1 MAENSDKI
9 NELLV
14 KLEYLTQKQENLS
27 VEVNELRSAIHSIK
41 KTSNETLE
49 TTTQTASI
57 TERAPIKTVVP
68 SKVEQKVSPSIAS
81 EKPKEKKLSIDIEK
95 FIGENLANKIGIAIT
110 ILGVGIGAKYAID
123 HQLISPLTRII
134 LGYLVGL
141 GLLGFALK
149 LKKNYENFSSVLLSG
164 AMAILYFLSFAAYSF
179 YHLIPNTLAFALM
192 VLFTGFTVVS
202 ALSYNRQIIA
212 QIGLVGAYA
221 VPFLLSNNSGNASIL
236 FVYMSIINAGILII
250 AFKKYWK
257 VLYYLAFGLTWI
269 IFLSW
274 FTFSYRETEHFNV
287 ALVFSIVFFVLFYCT
302 ALSIKLIQKE
312 QFRASDVIMLL
323 LNSFV
328 FYGIGLALLN
338 DVTHG
343 EELTGLFTVS
353 NAVIHFLV
361 CLLIYKTQKDERKFF
376 YLVGGLVLTFITLAI
391 PIQLDGNWVTL
402 IWASEAVLLYWIGRT
417 KQELAYEKMAFP
429 LMWLAFFSILHD
441 WTAYNGFFSWYNHKP
456 IIPLVN
462 IHFFTTLFVAG
473 AFAFMT
479 QLNRS
484 KIHPIPSSLNKGFF
498 LFLSYLIP
506 GLLFTVLY
514 LGIQMEIGGY
524 FQQEYY
530 ASKIELKE
538 APSYYYSNVIYNQD
552 FLRFKGIWQLI
563 FSLLYFSGLLV
574 LFKKKSKNRYFDLV
588 PLGLLVL
595 TIFLFLS
602 AGLIEINNLRIS
614 YSEQKWSAYYTTGFM
629 HLLIRYLAI
638 TALSVS
644 LYIIYKFVKKTY
656 EDPQVRVLFDLSL
669 HVVII
674 WLASSELI
682 QWLELA
688 NSSATYKLGL
698 SILWGTYA
706 LYMVSYGIWK
716 KQRHMRLGA
725 IVLFG
730 ITLVKLFLYDIAQLN
745 TIAKTVVF
753 LSLGV
758 LLLVISFLYNKYKH
772 LIADENIN

>member
-41 KTSNETLE
+41 KTSNESRE
-49 TTTQTASI
+49 TATQSASI
-57 TERAPIKTVVP
+57 IERTPIKSVIP
-68 SKVEQKVSPSIAS
+68 SKVEQKVSPSITS

-236 FVYMSIINAGILII
+236 FVYMSIINGGILII

-274 FTFSYRETEHFNV
+274 FTFNYRETQHFTI

-343 EELTGLFTVS
+343 EELTGLFTVL

-417 KQELAYEKMAFP
+417 KQEPAYEKMAYP
-429 LMWLAFFSILHD
+429 LMWLAFFSLLHD
-441 WTAYNGFFSWYNHKP
+441 WTAYNGFFNWYNHKP
-456 IIPLVN
+456 ITPLVN

-473 AFAFMT
+473 AYAFMT
-479 QLNRS
+479 QMNRS
-484 KIHPIPSSLNKGFF
+484 QKHPIPSSLNKGFY

-538 APSYYYSNVIYNQD
+538 ASSYYYSNVIYNQD

-656 EDPQVRVLFDLSL
+656 EEPQVRVLFDLSL

-688 NSSATYKLGL
+688 NSLATYKLGL

-730 ITLVKLFLYDIAQLN
+730 ITLIKLFLYDIAQLN

-772 LIADENIN
+772 LITDDKIS